1 MLADS
6 DGGIPAGLRTRVL
19 VEPPRA
25 VALSVLPAEGPARAE
40 AVSIGSGIPEE
51 LLRRYGARV
60 RQTHRRANVVVL
72 EVPADRQEP
81 LLREL
86 AAAGLVA
93 RAPKPVYPLLDE
105 SVPALDVPPVWR
117 SGFLGTGTRIA
128 IVDTGADPHAD
139 FGDRIAAARDF
150 TGGRGIDD
158 VGHGTHVA
166 GIAAGAG
173 AVYRG
178 VAPKATLVIA
188 KALSVNGGT
197 EDTVLAA
204 LSWASRQK
212 VDVINL
218 SLGGA
223 GDPTD
228 PLSRE
233 VDALTA
239 EGILVCV
246 AAGNSGPG
254 AGTIGSPGCAAGA
267 ITVGATDKT
276 RHIADY
282 SSRGPVPGLA
292 AHKPDV
298 VAIGGGTT
306 AEAACR
312 YRDGV
317 ASARAHA
324 LEKDHCIVPPR
335 YVRMS
340 GTSMAAPHVTG
351 VCALLVEA
359 SRAKDKRAAKA
370 TRAGAVRRAL
380 LQSAGDLGLAP
391 DVAGAGIVDG
401 ARALAALASRRSAA
415 VETST
420 SSSTAMARSGTDPK

>member
-1 MLADS
+1 MLADP
-6 DGGIPAGLRTRVL
+6 DRGVPAGLRTRIV
-19 VEPPRA
+19 VEPPRP
-25 VALSVLPAEGPARAE
+25 VALSVLPTEEPARAQ
-40 AVSIGSGIPEE
+40 AVSVSSGIPEE
-51 LLRRYGARV
+51 VLRRNGARV

-93 RAPKPVYPLLDE
+93 RAPKPVYPLLNE
-105 SVPALDVPPVWR
+105 SVPSLAIPPVWR
-117 SGFLGTGTRIA
+117 SGFLGNGTRIA
-128 IVDTGADPHAD
+128 IVDTGADKHPD
-139 FGDRIAAARDF
+139 FGDRIAAAHDF
-150 TGGRGIDD
+150 TGGRGLDD

-166 GIAAGAG
+166 GIVAGAG
-173 AVYRG
+173 RVYRG
-178 VAPKATLVIA
+178 VAPKATLVVA
-188 KALSVNGGT
+188 KALSLGGGT
-197 EDTVLAA
+197 EDAALAA
-204 LSWASRQK
+204 LSWASRQS

-218 SLGGA
+218 SIGGP

-233 VDALTA
+233 VDALSA

-267 ITVGATDKT
+267 LTIGATDKL
-276 RHIADY
+276 RRIAEY
-282 SSRGPVPGLA
+282 SSRGPVPGLSV
-292 AHKPDV
+292 HKPDL

-312 YRDGV
+312 HGDGV
-317 ASARAHA
+317 ASARASA
-324 LEKDHCIVPPR
+324 LEKDRCIVTRR

-340 GTSMAAPHVTG
+340 GTSMAAPHVAG

-359 SRAKDKRAAKA
+359 SRAKDKRGSKAAKA
-370 TRAGAVRRAL
+370 RAVRRAL

-401 ARALAALASRRSAA
+401 GRALAALASRRS
-415 VETST
+415 VETSI
-420 SSSTAMARSGTDPK
+420 SSSTAMARSGTNPK